1 MDIEKLKEIA
11 CQAIDDAAEEL
22 GKLSHVIWSNPEL
35 AHEEYKAHDNITA
48 FLDKCKFPQ
57 VDRKFVLPTGFRAIC
72 GDKTKGPHLALLTEY
87 DALPEIG
94 HASGHNLIVE
104 VGVAIALALKAA
116 FEAAGKP
123 FGKVWLRILFMNT
136 GICMYTTLQMKNLF
150 VLNLR

>member
-22 GKLSHVIWSNPEL
+22 GKLSHIIWSNPEL

-136 GICMYTTLQMKNLF
+136 GICMYTTLQMKIFLM
-150 VLNLR
+150 LNLR